1 MKQGG
6 ETGHFEC
13 DSLTVQGCYWI
24 HHHRRDHVVA
34 KGRCC
39 HNPLLDPVEGDLDLT
54 PEQLGEIEIA
64 TRAKDR
70 SYAKAYGQEKRAN
83 PTAKWKAMQKAKNAK
98 AYPQTRAN
106 QLKAIAEKTS
116 TMPPLDISGG
126 QRKDVA
132 LGANPAE
139 KVSETLLT
147 LPPMRNDLVTSRK

>member
-1 MKQGG
+1 M
-6 ETGHFEC
+6 
-13 DSLTVQGCYWI
+13 
-24 HHHRRDHVVA
+24 
-34 KGRCC
+34 
-39 HNPLLDPVEGDLDLT
+39 LLPKAAAATTPSSTLLRATSTSHLSNLEKSKSQRGPRIGLT
-54 PEQLGEIEIA
+54 PKH
-64 TRAKDR
+64 TVK
-70 SYAKAYGQEKRAN
+70 KKRAN